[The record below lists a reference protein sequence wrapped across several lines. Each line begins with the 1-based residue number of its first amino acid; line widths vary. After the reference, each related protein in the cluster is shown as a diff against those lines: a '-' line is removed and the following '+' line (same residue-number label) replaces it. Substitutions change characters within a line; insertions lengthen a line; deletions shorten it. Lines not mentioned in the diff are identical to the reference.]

1 MKTTLNIDDHL
12 LTRAKAAAALGR
24 TTLTQFVEEG
34 LALRLR
40 CAAGGNARRRPLP
53 VFDGTGLAEGVNPL
67 SNRSLRDAE
76 EA

>member
-1 MKTTLNIDDHL
+1 MKTTLDIDDHL
-12 LTRAKAAAALGR
+12 LTRAKAEAALGR
-24 TTLTQFVEEG
+24 TTLTRLVEEG

-40 CAAGGNARRRPLP
+40 AAGGSGRRRPLP

-76 EA
+76 DA